1 MTRDRDAMLVEACLS
16 GDPAAFGALVDSYEG
31 KLYNVALQ
39 ITRSRDDAMDVTQSA
54 FVKAYE
60 KLHTF
65 DPSYRFFSWIY
76 RIAINEAL
84 NHARRKG
91 PVTGL
96 DLDSLLGPDDPE
108 QASSDHETR
117 RLLYQAVGELSPEHR
132 TVVVLKHL
140 EGLSYRETAEV
151 LGISEKKVKS
161 RLFTARQKLRALLEE
176 RGVTR

>member
-1 MTRDRDAMLVEACLS
+1 MLVEACLS

-39 ITRSRDDAMDVTQSA
+39 ITRSREDAMDATQSA

-84 NHARRKG
+84 NLTRRKG
-91 PVTGL
+91 AATSAE
-96 DLDSLLGPDDPE
+96 LDSLLGPDDPE
-108 QASSDHETR
+108 RDTIDREAVRH
-117 RLLYQAVGELSPEHR
+117 LYAALDGLSPEHR
-132 TVVVLKHL
+132 AVIVLKHL
-140 EGLSYRETAEV
+140 QGLSYRETAEV
-151 LGISEKKVKS
+151 LDISEDRVKS
-161 RLFTARQKLRALLEE
+161 RLFTARKRLRALLEL
-176 RGVTR
+176 RGMAP